1 MPNPAS
7 RTVLLVI
14 LIIMGAGWG
23 LSFTLTKIAVST
35 GYQYFGLMAWQF
47 IIMAALSWGMCQVR
61 RKPPPWTGK
70 HVAVYL
76 MICLMGSLVPNSIS
90 YSVAVHLPAGM
101 MSILIATVPLFAF
114 PIAILLGTDG
124 FSWRRI
130 LGLLCG
136 LGCVIMIAWPEL
148 SLPEAGLAI
157 WIVLALSTA
166 LLYATEGNIIGKW
179 GPWGLDPIQML
190 TGASIL
196 GIPLAFVLAIS
207 TGQFI
212 DPIKPWGAAEWALVG
227 SSSIHVAAY
236 STYFWMVTRAGV
248 VFASQVAYVVTAFG
262 VISAMI
268 ILGERYSLHI
278 WAGFALMLAGLFLVQ
293 PRSNAQSKSGVVP
306 ERGMQEDTR

>member
-1 MPNPAS
+1 MPKSSS
-7 RTVLLVI
+7 RAMLLAVLIV
-14 LIIMGAGWG
+14 MGAGWG
-23 LSFTLTKIAVST
+23 VTFTLTKIAVST
-35 GYQYFGLMAWQF
+35 GHQYFGLIAWQF
-47 IIMAALSWGMCQVR
+47 VIMALISLVICQVR
-61 RKPPPWTGK
+61 GKHAPWTGK
-70 HVAVYL
+70 HIAVYL
-76 MICLMGSLVPNSIS
+76 MICLTGSLVPNSIS

-114 PIAILLGTDG
+114 PIAIMLGIDA
-124 FSWRRI
+124 FNWRRI

-136 LGCVIMIAWPEL
+136 LGCVILIAWPEL

-157 WIVLALSTA
+157 WIALALCTA

-190 TGASIL
+190 SGAAIL
-196 GIPLAFVLAIS
+196 GTPMAFGLALFS
-207 TGQFI
+207 GQYINPFR
-212 DPIKPWGAAEWALVG
+212 PWGAAEWALIG

-248 VFASQVAYVVTAFG
+248 VFTSQVAYVVTAFG

-293 PRSNAQSKSGVVP
+293 PRSEAQSKSGVVP
-306 ERGMQEDTR
+306 EGGMQEDIR